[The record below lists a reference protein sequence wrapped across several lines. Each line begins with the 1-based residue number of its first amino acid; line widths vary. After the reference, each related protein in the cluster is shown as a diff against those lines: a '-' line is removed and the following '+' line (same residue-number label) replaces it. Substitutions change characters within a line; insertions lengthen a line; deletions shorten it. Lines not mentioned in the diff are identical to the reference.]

1 MSAAGRFEGFGPGV
15 RQVPVPAPLLASL
28 LAEITDPAELR
39 VCLRL
44 CWHAAQVR
52 GLPKAVP
59 TDALEAD
66 PVLLAA
72 VGSSETVRAA
82 LAAAVA
88 RGVLLTHGGHH
99 LLNTPENRRIAGGPA
114 PATPAPPAAPA
125 GRALAEQPTVYGL
138 YEANIGPLTPLVA
151 EQLRAAEDE
160 HTPERVAAAI
170 REAVA
175 ANARNWRYI
184 AAILQRWAIEGQTP
198 RKGRAGG
205 APGRHPAALSAAE
218 YLRGRKPPAG

>member
-1 MSAAGRFEGFGPGV
+1 MIPFGGFEPGV

-39 VCLRL
+39 VCLRV
-44 CWHAAQVR
+44 CWHIAQVH
-52 GLPKAVP
+52 GLPKAVAVV
-59 TDALEAD
+59 ALEAD

-72 VGSSETVRAA
+72 LGSAEAIRGA
-82 LAAAVA
+82 LTAAVA
-88 RGVLLTHGGHH
+88 RGVLLAHGERY
-99 LLNTPENRRIAGGPA
+99 LLNTPENRRAAGTPAPGPA
-114 PATPAPPAAPA
+114 PVSPPA
-125 GRALAEQPTVYGL
+125 GRPLAEQPTVYAL

-151 EQLRAAEDE
+151 EQLRAAEYE
-160 HTPERVAAAI
+160 HTSERVEAAI

-184 AAILQRWAIEGQTP
+184 AAILQRWASEGQTP

-218 YLRGRKPPAG
+218 YLRGRQPPQR

>member
-1 MSAAGRFEGFGPGV
+1 VSTGGRFEGFAPGV

-39 VCLRL
+39 VCLRA
-44 CWHAAQVR
+44 CWHLAQVR
-52 GLPKAVP
+52 GLPKAV
-59 TDALEAD
+59 DAAALEAD

-72 VGSSETVRAA
+72 VGSPQAIHDA
-82 LAAAVA
+82 LTAAVT
-88 RGVLLTHGGHH
+88 RGVLLAQGARY
-99 LLNTPENRRIAGGPA
+99 LLNSPENRRSAGIAAPA
-114 PATPAPPAAPA
+114 PAPAPA
-125 GRALAEQPTVYGL
+125 GRALEEQPTVYGL

-160 HTPERVAAAI
+160 YTTERVEAAI

-184 AAILQRWAIEGQTP
+184 AAILQRWASEGQTP
-198 RKGRAGG
+198 RKGRGGG

-218 YLRGRKPPAG
+218 YLRGRQPPQR